1 MHYTDHSDVKIG
13 LLLSCYD
20 GLTVFLFLTEKLGL
34 ELVESLMP
42 TLIQMTAMFQAHAAK
57 AFQV

>member
-1 MHYTDHSDVKIG
+1 LHC
-13 LLLSCYD
+13 LLENGQLQQ
-20 GLTVFLFLTEKLGL
+20 LFLVTEKLGL

-42 TLIQMTAMFQAHAAK
+42 TLIQMTAMFQVHAAK

>member
-1 MHYTDHSDVKIG
+1 LQCLLENEQLQQ
-13 LLLSCYD
+13 LLL
-20 GLTVFLFLTEKLGL
+20 LTEKLGL

-42 TLIQMTAMFQAHAAK
+42 TLIQMTAMFQVHAAK